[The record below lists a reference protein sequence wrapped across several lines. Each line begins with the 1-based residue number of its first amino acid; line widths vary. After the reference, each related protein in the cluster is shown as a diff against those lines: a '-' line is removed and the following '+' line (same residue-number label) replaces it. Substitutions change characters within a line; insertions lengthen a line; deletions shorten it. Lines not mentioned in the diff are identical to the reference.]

1 MRRRLCFVIAL
12 LLVPT
17 AAHAHDHKAAAFL
30 GFTDAPDASN
40 LPGVQFSWE
49 QAIPANRKVNIVG
62 DVDFHGGE
70 HENVDIKRFV
80 YLVGASYS
88 FVNIDD
94 PSRFVPSVHFLTGSV
109 IDNAGPQQ
117 GGSAAIAMG
126 GALDILKGKH
136 AAPYGVRLQA
146 EYVVNSGQNYW
157 KYSAGMIF
165 RLHATP

>member
-1 MRRRLCFVIAL
+1 MRRRFCFVIAL

-30 GFTDAPDASN
+30 GFSFADASN
-40 LPGVQFSWE
+40 LPGTQFSWD
-49 QAIPANRKVNIVG
+49 QAIPSNHKVNIVG
-62 DVDFHGGE
+62 SVDFHGGE

-80 YLVGASYS
+80 YLVGARYE
-88 FVNIDD
+88 FVKIGVGVE

-126 GALDILKGKH
+126 GALDILKQKVDS
-136 AAPYGVRLQA
+136 PWGVRLQA
-146 EYVVNSGQNYW
+146 EFVVNSGKNYG
-157 KYSAGMIF
+157 KYSAGLLY
-165 RLHATP
+165 RLH